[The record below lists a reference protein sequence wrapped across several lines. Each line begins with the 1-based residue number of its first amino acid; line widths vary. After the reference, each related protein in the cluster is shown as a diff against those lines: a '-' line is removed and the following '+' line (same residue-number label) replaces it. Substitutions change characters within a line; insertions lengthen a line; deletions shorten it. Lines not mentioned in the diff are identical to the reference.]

1 MVRSM
6 GSWMLP
12 MTDDPPVTP
21 PTRQTV
27 TCRASPGCHLS
38 VTGLSCRQGR
48 LAGCFAT
55 AHSMPPGFH
64 RLIAAQF
71 ASALADNA
79 VLIVTIALLQQQGDA
94 AWLAPLL
101 KFGFTLSYVVLAP
114 VVGPL
119 ADAFPKARLMAVM
132 NGVKVLGVLALLGG
146 LHPLLAFTVIGFGA
160 AAYAPAKYGLITEMV
175 PGEGLV
181 RANGWIEVSVVCAA
195 LLGTMLGGALVS
207 PWWLS
212 SLEGIDWL
220 LGSSAALSMQSLP
233 AGALSGSLLLLL
245 GVYAAAA
252 LLNAG
257 IPDSGARYGASAI
270 HPVTLTRDFL
280 QANRT
285 LWRDPAGGLS
295 LAVTTIFWGVGATL
309 QFAVLGWAGQVL
321 QLRLE
326 QAAYLQGAVALGVIA
341 GAAAAA
347 RWLTLSQAARVLPL
361 GIVLGALIAA
371 SAFTPSLELAL
382 PVLVLLGAV
391 GGLLVVPLNALLQHR
406 GHQLLTA
413 GRSIAVQGFNEN
425 ASVLVML
432 AVYAGLLA
440 LELPIVSLMCGFGLC
455 IGLSMTWLCWR
466 RLRPATRTSSPPAA
480 QHSI

>member
-1 MVRSM
+1 
-6 GSWMLP
+6 
-12 MTDDPPVTP
+12 
-21 PTRQTV
+21 
-27 TCRASPGCHLS
+27 
-38 VTGLSCRQGR
+38 
-48 LAGCFAT
+48 
-55 AHSMPPGFH
+55 MPPGFH

-79 VLIVTIALLQQQGDA
+79 VLIVTIALLQQQGSA
-94 AWLAPLL
+94 PWLAPLL
-101 KFGFTLSYVVLAP
+101 KFGFTLSYVLLAP

-146 LHPLLAFTVIGFGA
+146 LDPLLAFTVIGFGA

-175 PGEGLV
+175 PAEQLV

-195 LLGTMLGGALVS
+195 LLGTVLGGALVS
-207 PWWLS
+207 PW
-212 SLEGIDWL
+212 L
-220 LGSSAALSMQSLP
+220 LAGLTQAATALDSRAASALWQLP

-245 GVYAAAA
+245 GVYATAA

-257 IPDSGARYGASAI
+257 LPDSGARYPASAV
-270 HPVTLTRDFL
+270 HPLWLTREFL
-280 QANRT
+280 DANRT
-285 LWRDPAGGLS
+285 LWRDPGGGLS

-309 QFAVLGWAGQVL
+309 QFAVLGWAAQVL
-321 QLRLE
+321 LLPLE

-347 RWLTLSQAARVLPL
+347 RWVTLSGARRMLPL
-361 GIVLGALIAA
+361 GVLLGAMIAGA
-371 SAFTPSLELAL
+371 SFTPSLAWAL
-382 PVLVLLGAV
+382 PLLVGLGAV

-406 GHQLLTA
+406 GHQLLSA

-425 ASVLVML
+425 ASVLGML

-440 LELPIVSLMCGFGLC
+440 AEVPIMALMCGFGLC
-455 IGLSMTWLCWR
+455 IALAMALLCWQQW
-466 RLRPATRTSSPPAA
+466 RPVQGCEGKAA
-480 QHSI
+480 ARG